1 MLCLGWGKK
10 TGKGKETTR
19 ELKTVQELA
28 LILIDIGL
36 EPLSKTIVE
45 AHLLCPSLS
54 LAAVANCLN
63 GLSAEI
69 FSLETTERPG
79 KIDSVCKGIQC
90 GMLENES
97 TSSSHKDACSAA
109 STADSHLDFR
119 ARNFHKADIHP
130 PQKSEPPN
138 TTYATVPVK
147 FSERN
152 DLSLQ
157 PAEVVVTVTVDSV
170 VSLHGG
176 MDSVELPEAKNGDLF
191 VLGQGLSITSFE
203 KCPRQVSPSP
213 PNIKQGPDAEDDH
226 RDDNEFQ
233 GELREGRTEEHASQG
248 GVSPFTNISDVSCES
263 LKDKSD
269 GGMNHVVRF
278 QWMDHDDVRSDLLRT
293 KKEIDDLR
301 SDFQVRVFE

>member
-79 KIDSVCKGIQC
+79 KIDSVCKRIQC
-90 GMLENES
+90 GMLENE
-97 TSSSHKDACSAA
+97 SSSHKDACSAA

-119 ARNFHKADIHP
+119 AQNLHKADIHP

-176 MDSVELPEAKNGDLF
+176 MDSVELPEAKIIDLF
-191 VLGQGLSITSFE
+191 VLGQGLSITSFD
-203 KCPRQVSPSP
+203 KSPPRQVSRSP
-213 PNIKQGPDAEDDH
+213 PIVKQGPDSEDDH
-226 RDDNEFQ
+226 HDDNEFR
-233 GELREGRTEEHASQG
+233 GEFRKGRKGRTEEHVSQG
-248 GVSPFTNISDVSCES
+248 GVESPLTNLSDLSSDS
-263 LKDKSD
+263 LNPESD
-269 GGMNHVVRF
+269 GGMNHVILE
-278 QWMDHDDVRSDLLRT
+278 MISLY
-293 KKEIDDLR
+293 
-301 SDFQVRVFE
+301 